1 MRSFMDKPENKNDL
15 LDAGSVSVTTA
26 YSGVV
31 PPPLLL
37 KQFNEVDPTF
47 AERLFKMAEA
57 QNEHSMSHEN
67 LVTKNEYKIKA
78 RGQISALLI
87 VVLGYILAFVS
98 LIFFNNTSVCVT
110 SIITSTCT
118 LAGMAVGK
126 LLK

>member
-1 MRSFMDKPENKNDL
+1 MESGRLSM
-15 LDAGSVSVTTA
+15 TTE

-31 PPPLLL
+31 PPPVLL

-47 AERLFKMAEA
+47 AERIFKMAEA
-57 QNEHSMSHEN
+57 QNEHSMELEN
-67 LVTKNEYKIKA
+67 ATMKNEYKIKS
-78 RGQISALLI
+78 RGQTSALFI

-110 SIITSTCT
+110 SVITSTCT

-126 LLK
+126 FLE

>member
-1 MRSFMDKPENKNDL
+1 MDKQDQKNDL
-15 LDAGSVSVTTA
+15 LESGTLSVTTA
-26 YSGVV
+26 YAGVV
-31 PPPLLL
+31 PPPALL

-57 QNEHSMSHEN
+57 QNEHSMNQEN

-78 RGQISALLI
+78 RGQIAALLI
-87 VVLGYILAFVS
+87 VVLGYVLAFVS

-110 SIITSTCT
+110 SVITSTCT

-126 LLK
+126 FLK

>member
-1 MRSFMDKPENKNDL
+1 MDKQNLKNDL
-15 LDAGSVSVTTA
+15 LESGTLSVTTA
-26 YSGVV
+26 YTGVV
-31 PPPLLL
+31 PPPALL

-57 QNEHSMSHEN
+57 QNEHSMNQEN

-78 RGQISALLI
+78 RGQIAALLI
-87 VVLGYILAFVS
+87 VVLGYVLAFVS

-110 SIITSTCT
+110 SVITSTCT

-126 LLK
+126 FLK